1 MSEGT
6 IRRFGLVILFA
17 VLFFQVLFA
26 EGGVIGYLKVKR
38 GIKAANAS
46 IATMEQEN
54 KLLMAEID
62 MLQNDDQYLEE
73 VVRKKFGFVGEGER
87 LYRVEK

>member
-1 MSEGT
+1 MNEDT
-6 IRRFGLVILFA
+6 IRRLGLITLFA
-17 VLFFQVLFA
+17 VLFFHMLFA

-46 IATMEQEN
+46 IITMEREN
-54 KLLMAEID
+54 KLLKAEID
-62 MLQNDDQYLEE
+62 RLQNDDQYLEE

-87 LYRVEK
+87 LYRVER